1 VPKATSRTYQ
11 IKTKDRLAT
20 LSRDYACVC
29 PVRREDQRECLALVE
44 VAAIGAARPIR
55 SCGDGCDELPSQVA
69 YTVFILVVHANR
81 IGRPKKQSASVC
93 WVENIAQELACDIN
107 AVSHNSDQTLI
118 LVRPKVV

>member
-69 YTVFILVVHANR
+69 YTVSSWSFMPTGLAALKNKARQSVGWR
-81 IGRPKKQSASVC
+81 ISPKS
-93 WVENIAQELACDIN
+93 
-107 AVSHNSDQTLI
+107 
-118 LVRPKVV
+118 